1 VKVRLLEIEN
11 FRGVKRG
18 RIVFRGNTLL
28 VGGNNVGKSTVCEA
42 LDLVL
47 GPERLFRRPAVDEH
61 DFFAGN
67 YLDAEGAPKLITIRA
82 VLTDLSEETVRRF
95 GDQIRR
101 WDDKK
106 CVFID
111 EESDGVDRADGEGI
125 AWALPVIFRARYDRA
140 EDDFEAGTFF
150 DHPVPDPADLD
161 DEEQASL
168 GQGRRE
174 FRRSH
179 KRLCGFVYLRALRTG
194 SRALGLQRESLL
206 DTILKLGGDGAAEMW
221 LDTLKRLRELDP
233 SVGDIE
239 QLKEIRAQVRE
250 RMGRFVNLAQGD
262 DSAGFFASD
271 LTRSHLREVVRL
283 FIATGPSDHPVPFSR
298 QGAGSLN
305 LLVFALLTIIAE
317 LKGTASVIFAM
328 EEPEIA
334 LPPHT
339 QRRVT
344 RHVLREMGQTIV
356 TSHSPYVIEQFDPK
370 EVVMLCRST
379 SKELVGTPIDT
390 HGIKPKTYRAERRQ
404 FAEAILSNAVIVVE
418 GSTEASL
425 LPVASGVLEAARPDE
440 EYTHLD
446 LAGISIY
453 EASGDGDVPRFGPIF
468 RALDKTPFGIVDKQ
482 SSSPTEDVKDKCA
495 SFEEFWESPEKG
507 VEKLLTQQMTPAVLR
522 RFLEEVS
529 TQSDYPAQDAPYS
542 SSATDDEVRDVAFNA
557 LKARKGHGYGYAALL
572 IEQCQTEEELPEF
585 LRTVLLTIDEKLRDL
600 SEQEPGLSAEPA
612 DSVTLDAEDGDGPP
626 G

>member
-11 FRGVKRG
+11 FRGVERG
-18 RIVFRGNTLL
+18 RIVLRGNTLL

-47 GPERLFRRPAVDEH
+47 GPERLYRRPAVDEH

-67 YLDAEGAPKLITIRA
+67 YLDAGGAPKLISIRA
-82 VLTDLSEETVRRF
+82 VLTDLSEEAVRRF

-101 WDDKK
+101 WDNEK
-106 CVFID
+106 CTFID
-111 EESDGVDRADGEGI
+111 EAPASVDKADGEGI

-194 SRALGLQRESLL
+194 SRALGLQRGSLL

-221 LDTLKRLRELDP
+221 LDTLTRLRELDP

-239 QLKEIRAQVRE
+239 QLKGIRAQVRE
-250 RMGRFVNLAQGD
+250 RMGQFVNLAQGD
-262 DSAGFFASD
+262 NSTGFFASD

-283 FIATGPSDHPVPFSR
+283 FIATEPSDHPVPFSR

-317 LKGTASVIFAM
+317 LKGTTSVIFAM

-379 SKELVGTPIDT
+379 SQELVGTPIDT

-440 EYTHLD
+440 YTHLD

-468 RALDKTPFGIVDKQ
+468 RALGKTPFGIIDKQ
-482 SSSPTEDVKDKCA
+482 SSPQTEEVKTKCA
-495 SFEEFWESPEKG
+495 SFEEFWESPEEG
-507 VEKLLTQQMTPAVLR
+507 IEKLLTQQMPIAVLR
-522 RFLEEVS
+522 RFLEDVS
-529 TQSDYPAQDAPYS
+529 TRSDYPSQNAKYS
-542 SSATDDEVRDVAFNA
+542 ADATDDEIRDVAFNA
-557 LKARKGHGYGYAALL
+557 LKVRKGHGYGYAALL
-572 IEQCQTEEELPEF
+572 IEKCRTEAELPEF
-585 LRTVLLTIDEKLRDL
+585 LRTVLLSIDAQLQDL
-600 SEQEPGLSAEPA
+600 SEQEPGPSAEPEDA
-612 DSVTLDAEDGDGPP
+612 ATLDADDGGNIA

>member
-1 VKVRLLEIEN
+1 MKVRLLEVEN
-11 FRGVKRG
+11 FRGVKSG

-67 YLDAEGAPKLITIRA
+67 YLDAEGAPTLITIRA
-82 VLTDLSEETVRRF
+82 VLTDLSEETRRRF
-95 GDQIRR
+95 GDQLRR
-101 WDDKK
+101 WDDEK

-111 EESDGVDRADGEGI
+111 EESAGVERADGEGI

-194 SRALGLQRESLL
+194 SRALGLQRGSLL
-206 DTILKLGGDGAAEMW
+206 DTILRLGGDGAAEMW

-239 QLKEIRAQVRE
+239 QLKEIRGQVRE
-250 RMGRFVNLAQGD
+250 RMGQFVNLAQGD
-262 DSAGFFASD
+262 DSTGFFASD

-317 LKGTASVIFAM
+317 LKGTESVIFAM

-356 TSHSPYVIEQFDPK
+356 TSHSPYVIEQFDPQ

-379 SKELVGTPIDT
+379 SKELVGMPIDS

-425 LPVASGVLEAARPDE
+425 LPVASGVLEKARPD

-453 EASGDGDVPRFGPIF
+453 EANGDGDVPRFGPIF
-468 RALDKTPFGIVDKQ
+468 RALGKTPFGIVDKP
-482 SSSPTEDVKDKCA
+482 SAPLTEDAKGKCA

-507 VEKLLTQQMTPAVLR
+507 VERLLTQQMPTAVLR
-522 RFLEEVS
+522 SFLEEVS
-529 TQSDYPAQDAPYS
+529 SRSDYPAQDAPYS
-542 SSATDDEVRDVAFNA
+542 LNATDDEVRDVAFNA

-572 IEQCQTEEELPEF
+572 IELCQTEAELPEF
-585 LRTVLLTIDEKLRDL
+585 LRTVLLTIDERLRSL
-600 SEQEPGLSAEPA
+600 SEQEPELSADPA
-612 DSVTLDAEDGDGPP
+612 DPVAVDAGNGDDLG

>member
-1 VKVRLLEIEN
+1 MKVRLLEIEN
-11 FRGVKRG
+11 FRGVGTG
-18 RIVFRGNTLL
+18 RIVFSGNALL

-67 YLDAEGAPKLITIRA
+67 YLDAEGTPKLLSIRA
-82 VLTDLSEETVRRF
+82 VLADLSDETVRRF
-95 GDQIRR
+95 GDQLRR
-101 WDDKK
+101 WDDEK
-106 CVFID
+106 CAFID
-111 EESDGVDRADGEGI
+111 EEPFGIDRADGDGI
-125 AWALPVIFRARYDRA
+125 TWALPVIFRARYDRA

-150 DHPVPDPADLD
+150 EHPAPDPADLD

-179 KRLCGFVYLRALRTG
+179 KRFCGFVYLRALRTG
-194 SRALGLQRESLL
+194 SRALGLQRGSLL
-206 DTILKLGGDGAAEMW
+206 DTILKLGGDGASDMW
-221 LDTLKRLRELDP
+221 LDTLTRLRELDP

-239 QLKEIRAQVRE
+239 QLKGVRGQVRE
-250 RMGRFVNLAQGD
+250 RMGRFVNLAQSD
-262 DSAGFFASD
+262 DSTGFFASD
-271 LTRSHLREVVRL
+271 LTRTHLREVVRL

-298 QGAGSLN
+298 QGTGSLN
-305 LLVFALLTIIAE
+305 LLVFSLLTMIAE

-344 RHVLREMGQTIV
+344 RHVLREMGQAIV
-356 TSHSPYVIEQFDPK
+356 TFHSPYVIEQFDPS
-370 EVVMLCRST
+370 EVVMLSRSNAT
-379 SKELVGTPIDT
+379 ELVGTPIDT

-425 LPVASGVLEAARPDE
+425 LPVASGVLETARPN

-446 LAGISIY
+446 LAGISVY
-453 EASGDGDVPRFGPIF
+453 EADGDGDVPRFGPIF
-468 RALDKTPFGIVDKQ
+468 RALGKTPFGIIDKQ
-482 SSSPTEDVKDKCA
+482 SAPPSTDVERKCA

-507 VEKLLTQQMTPAVLR
+507 IEKLLTQQTSIVVLR

-529 TQSDYPAQDAPYS
+529 TRSDYPSQSAPYS
-542 SSATDDEVRDVAFNA
+542 SSTTDEEIRDVAFTA
-557 LKARKGHGYGYAALL
+557 LKARKGQAYGYAALL
-572 IEQCQTEEELPEF
+572 IEQCLTEAELPEF
-585 LRTVLLTIDEKLRDL
+585 LRTVLLTINERFRVPAGR
-600 SEQEPGLSAEPA
+600 QPEPSAEPENSDTPGA
-612 DSVTLDAEDGDGPP
+612 GDARERTG
-626 G
+626 

>member
-1 VKVRLLEIEN
+1 MRVRVLDIEN
-11 FRGVKRG
+11 FRGVKHG
-18 RIVFRGNTLL
+18 HIVFRGNTLL

-61 DFFAGN
+61 DFFAGE
-67 YLDAEGAPKLITIRA
+67 YLDAEGASKLITIRA

-106 CVFID
+106 CAFVD
-111 EESDGVDRADGEGI
+111 EKPGGIDRADDEDI
-125 AWALPVIFRARYDRA
+125 DWALPVLFRARYDRA

-150 DHPVPDPADLD
+150 DHPVPDPADLG
-161 DEEQASL
+161 EEEEASL

-194 SRALGLQRESLL
+194 SRALGLQRGSLL
-206 DTILKLGGDGAAEMW
+206 DTILKLGGEGAAEMW

-239 QLKEIRAQVRE
+239 QLKEIRSQVRE
-250 RMGRFVNLAQGD
+250 RMGQFVNLAHGD
-262 DSAGFFASD
+262 DSTGFFASD

-317 LKGTASVIFAM
+317 LKGTESVIFAM

-344 RHVLREMGQTIV
+344 RHVLQEMGQTIV

-425 LPVASGVLEAARPDE
+425 LPVASGVLEAVRPK

-482 SSSPTEDVKDKCA
+482 SSPPTEDVKDKCA
-495 SFEEFWESPEKG
+495 SFEEFWESPEEG
-507 VEKLLTQQMTPAVLR
+507 VERLLTQQMPTAVLR

-529 TQSDYPAQDAPYS
+529 TRSDYPTQDATYS
-542 SSATDDEVRDVAFNA
+542 PSVTDDEIRDVAFNA
-557 LKARKGHGYGYAALL
+557 LKARKGHGYGYAAIL
-572 IEQCQTEEELPEF
+572 IEQCKTEAELPEF
-585 LRTVLLTIDEKLRDL
+585 VRTVLLTIDEKLRNL
-600 SEQEPGLSAEPA
+600 SEQEPELSAESA
-612 DSVTLDAEDGDGPP
+612 DSVAVDAEDGDDPTG
-626 G
+626 

>member
-1 VKVRLLEIEN
+1 MKVRLLEIEN
-11 FRGVKRG
+11 FRGVKSG

-67 YLDAEGAPKLITIRA
+67 YLDAEGAPTLIASRA
-82 VLTDLSEETVRRF
+82 ILTDLSKETVRRF
-95 GDQIRR
+95 GDQLRR
-101 WDDKK
+101 WDDEK

-111 EESDGVDRADGEGI
+111 EEPAGVERADGEGI
-125 AWALPVIFRARYDRA
+125 TWALPVIFRARYDRA

-194 SRALGLQRESLL
+194 SRALGLQRGSLL

-239 QLKEIRAQVRE
+239 QLKGIRAQVRE
-250 RMGRFVNLAQGD
+250 RMGQFVNLAQGD
-262 DSAGFFASD
+262 DSTAFFASD

-328 EEPEIA
+328 EEP
-334 LPPHT
+334 
-339 QRRVT
+339 
-344 RHVLREMGQTIV
+344 
-356 TSHSPYVIEQFDPK
+356 
-370 EVVMLCRST
+370 
-379 SKELVGTPIDT
+379 
-390 HGIKPKTYRAERRQ
+390 
-404 FAEAILSNAVIVVE
+404 
-418 GSTEASL
+418 
-425 LPVASGVLEAARPDE
+425 
-440 EYTHLD
+440 
-446 LAGISIY
+446 
-453 EASGDGDVPRFGPIF
+453 
-468 RALDKTPFGIVDKQ
+468 
-482 SSSPTEDVKDKCA
+482 
-495 SFEEFWESPEKG
+495 
-507 VEKLLTQQMTPAVLR
+507 
-522 RFLEEVS
+522 
-529 TQSDYPAQDAPYS
+529 
-542 SSATDDEVRDVAFNA
+542 
-557 LKARKGHGYGYAALL
+557 
-572 IEQCQTEEELPEF
+572 
-585 LRTVLLTIDEKLRDL
+585 
-600 SEQEPGLSAEPA
+600 
-612 DSVTLDAEDGDGPP
+612 
-626 G
+626 